1 MKPFFCAAVAVGC
14 LSFTP
19 MVVAA
24 DKSQPARPA
33 FIPAGDGGF
42 QFDTGVLRGKL
53 RPGGKA
59 RGLSSVVHVPTGI
72 ALDRGDKGYGLFSHY
87 RVFTAGKRYGGGAW
101 DWPGEA
107 RLLPDGA
114 VEVLWPEAEDRP
126 FQMRAV
132 YRWAAPNAL
141 DLETIV
147 QPTKDLERFESFLAS
162 YLQEPFTNALT
173 CVSDHPRGSGK
184 TGFMA
189 AEKGLGDW
197 QMYPRDAAVLP
208 LIKDGRWQLPP
219 NPVQWTITPPLA
231 QPICLRRDAKS
242 GLAVVLM
249 APAEDCF
256 AIAMPHQAEG
266 HYSLY
271 LSLFG
276 LDLKAGKTARA
287 RARLLVASGL
297 SDSQILDHYATY
309 VQGLGQKP

>member
-1 MKPFFCAAVAVGC
+1 MNTLFLVASALGC
-14 LSFTP
+14 LSLAAV
-19 MVVAA
+19 VVAA
-24 DKSQPARPA
+24 EKSQPARPA
-33 FIPAGDGGF
+33 FVPADDGGF

-87 RVFTAGKRYGGGAW
+87 RVFSAVKRYGVGAW

-107 RLLPDGA
+107 RLLADGA
-114 VEVLWPEAEDRP
+114 VEVRWPGAEDRP
-126 FQMRAV
+126 FEMRAV

-147 QPTKDLERFESFLAS
+147 QPAKDLERFESFLAS
-162 YLQEPFTNALT
+162 YFQEPFTNALT
-173 CVSDHPRGSGK
+173 CVRDHPRGSGK
-184 TGFMA
+184 AGFMA
-189 AEKGLGDW
+189 AEKALGDW

-208 LIKDGRWQLPP
+208 LINDGRWQLLP
-219 NPVQWTITPPLA
+219 NPVQWTIMPPLA

-242 GLAVVLM
+242 GLAAVLM
-249 APAEDCF
+249 APAGDCF

-276 LDLKAGKTARA
+276 RDLKAGETARA

-297 SDSQILDHYATY
+297 TDKEILARYADY
-309 VQGLGQKP
+309 SKGLRAGP